1 MIFII
6 DFSST
11 AFAQDILPRPPQP
24 FRGTVNL
31 RAKESKPDFP
41 QPLKAPAGAPNVLL
55 VLLDDVGFG
64 ATSTFGGPC
73 NTPTFQMLA
82 DNGLKFNHFH
92 TTALCSPTRAALITG
107 RNHHSVHT
115 GVITVA
121 ATGFPGYDSVM
132 QKDTATVAEVL
143 KQNGYGTAWFGKNH
157 NVPDWQTSQAGPFD

>member
-1 MIFII
+1 LKPRCFPSVLALMFVINV
-6 DFSST
+6 SSIVSG
-11 AFAQDILPRPPQP
+11 QDVLPRPPQP
-24 FRGTVNL
+24 FKGTVNL
-31 RAKESKPDFP
+31 RARESKSDFP

-107 RNHHSVHT
+107 AI
-115 GVITVA
+115 ITLCIPESSRKPRPV
-121 ATGFPGYDSVM
+121 SR
-132 QKDTATVAEVL
+132 DTTL
-143 KQNGYGTAWFGKNH
+143 
-157 NVPDWQTSQAGPFD
+157 